1 MVRKHPAPQGALRHV
16 AELVEA
22 HEYLESESTHHQ
34 KAYSL
39 GIAVRRLPT
48 APENVQSNRRSLEQA
63 LRANPNHPATTGAV
77 LLDGIQGSTP
87 GGFVPGELAG
97 LQETSRSQNASTAGA
112 G

>member
-48 APENVQSNRRSLEQA
+48 APENVQSNRRSLGQA

-77 LLDGIQGSTP
+77 LLDGNK
-87 GGFVPGELAG
+87 G
-97 LQETSRSQNASTAGA
+97 LQSRYIRARRARRNCDVSGH